1 MAKGI
6 LIEFLK
12 RRPSWFWW
20 TLIQLLAAAFAIAS
34 WNICLFLFNFP
45 ERPFN
50 YELLHKLNRLTPVV
64 SYDPL
69 EAPDG
74 ASADP
79 QELLTKFYSLDR
91 EQLAAHNLHFKRNY
105 ITNFIKP
112 EVVNYI
118 EGSYRVTTSRDL
130 TEDDFFHPGLAV
142 RAQAVIQTA
151 ERNEL
156 SPYPVVIEILFPLEA
171 TPTDELFPVG
181 HLFEF
186 KYLDHRA
193 LILHA
198 AKLGSQNEPSI
209 CLSVVPLSFENYRIP
224 DSDQSPLPLAN
235 PDPLKVDAVFPAMKE
250 NREE

>member
-1 MAKGI
+1 VAKGI
-6 LIEFLK
+6 LKKFLK

-34 WNICLFLFNFP
+34 WNICIYLFNFP
-45 ERPFN
+45 ERPSN
-50 YELLHKLNRLTPVV
+50 YEILRNLNRLTPVV

-74 ASADP
+74 ASADA
-79 QELLTKFYSLDR
+79 QELLTKFYSLEQ
-91 EQLAAHNLHFKRNY
+91 EQLAAHNRYFKRNY
-105 ITNFIKP
+105 ITNFTKP

-118 EGSYRVTTSRDL
+118 EGSYRVTNSRAL

-156 SPYPVVIEILFPLEA
+156 SPYPVVIEILFPLKA
-171 TPTDELFPVG
+171 TPSDEIYPAG

-198 AKLGSQNEPSI
+198 AKIGSQNEPSI
-209 CLSVVPLSFENYRIP
+209 CLSVVPLSFANYWKP
-224 DSDQSPLPLAN
+224 DQYPLPLAN
-235 PDPLKVDAVFPAMKE
+235 PDPLKVDAVFPAMKK